1 MVIENIKYVKD
12 NGAQII
18 TDNDL
23 CFVIDDTLII
33 SLSLTKGMEIDD
45 TLFETLDRESKLHF
59 ARIKA
64 YASLSRGD
72 FSKKSL
78 TRRLCEKGADRDAAA
93 QTAQLMADKGYIN
106 DLEYARRLCRTY
118 SIEKHFGKRRVMQE
132 LFVRG
137 IDGDTAI
144 QAVDE
149 IALPD
154 RDNITVFFESKYS
167 NADISEPK
175 CRKKVADGLAR
186 AGYGWEDIRIC
197 LNDF

>member
-1 MVIENIKYVKD
+1 MVIESIKYLKD

-23 CFVIDDTLII
+23 CFVIDDTLVI
-33 SLSLTKGMEIDD
+33 SLSLVKGTEIDD
-45 TLFETLDRESKLHF
+45 ALLEVLDRESKCHF
-59 ARIKA
+59 AKVKA

-72 FSKKSL
+72 FSKKGL
-78 TRRLCEKGADRDAAA
+78 ARRLCEKGADREAAA
-93 QTAQLMADKGYIN
+93 EIAQFMADKGYIN
-106 DLEYARRLCRTY
+106 DLEYAKRLCRTY

-137 IDGDTAI
+137 IDGDTAR
-144 QAVDE
+144 QATE
-149 IALPD
+149 ETALSD
-154 RDNITVFFESKYS
+154 RDNIVLLFEAKYS
-167 NADISEPK
+167 HMDIDEPK
-175 CRKKVADGLAR
+175 CRKKVADALVR